1 MRFKMTSKNPFR
13 NFAKNLRRI
22 TISNIS
28 DEEKDTLYH
37 DLWYE
42 ISPKLSETE
51 LYLNSSLAY
60 SERFNHWNYRSRAN
74 HIQSIV
80 PVNSSKNPYL
90 VLKHEFAEAMAY
102 TSNKSFVR
110 SVSRSLMWFYAAPYR
125 DDWVT

>member
-1 MRFKMTSKNPFR
+1 MTSKNPFR

-22 TISNIS
+22 TISDTT

-37 DLWYE
+37 DLWCE
-42 ISPKLSETE
+42 MSPKLSETE
-51 LYLNSSLAY
+51 LYLNSSLAF
-60 SERFNHWNYRSRAN
+60 SERFNHWNYCGRAN
-74 HIQSIV
+74 HVYSIV

-90 VLKHEFAEAMAY
+90 MLKHEFVDAM
-102 TSNKSFVR
+102 TTKSNQYFVR